1 MIFSCFWGGFFTL
14 HLHRWFW
21 CEVIWSSFNK
31 IILTCPQ
38 LAVVAVHAV
47 RSSGEDAGEGR
58 FSDPAGPQQHHTV
71 RTPWVRRIPGGV
83 GGDDRV
89 GGRPAPATPDRLLRG
104 AVAGLGPG
112 DAGGDA
118 GQEAVGEVV
127 TAGVADAPAVELGL
141 QAEAVPSHGG
151 QHHGDK

>member
-1 MIFSCFWGGFFTL
+1 MWASAATRL
-14 HLHRWFW
+14 
-21 CEVIWSSFNK
+21 
-31 IILTCPQ
+31 LTCAQ

-71 RTPWVRRIPGGV
+71 RAPRVRRIPGGV

-89 GGRPAPATPDRLLRG
+89 GGRPAPATAVRLLRG
-104 AVAGLGPG
+104 AVAGAGPG
-112 DAGGDA
+112 HAGGDA
-118 GQEAVGEVV
+118 GQEAVLKVV

-151 QHHGDK
+151 QHPDDK